1 MNPITV
7 APSPATTVSGAS
19 KGRRTSSI
27 LIVDPDHFMQE
38 MIESGFRLY
47 DPGFRILKADDPE
60 AALQILGEHRVQL
73 IITELHFP
81 DARKKGVEFL
91 LGLEDDAPHVPV
103 IVLTEAQVEDFSD
116 LLAATAIIPK
126 PPDMDYLLSKV
137 TKVLQESRESILRGI
152 SLESFLQVLEVEK
165 KTCTLTVVSGP
176 STGHLYIN
184 EGELIHAETSR
195 FDAKAAVF
203 AMLSWP
209 DYSIKITEHC
219 DAEPTITDRLNAIL
233 MEWCVQKD
241 HGLI

>member
-1 MNPITV
+1 MNSSAVVPKPDAV
-7 APSPATTVSGAS
+7 AAHTRQQ
-19 KGRRTSSI
+19 KRTSHI
-27 LIVDPDHFMQE
+27 LIVDPDQFLQE
-38 MIESGFRLY
+38 MIEAGFRLY
-47 DPGFRILKADDPE
+47 DPAFTILKAEDPE
-60 AALQILGEHRVQL
+60 GALALLARHRVQL

-81 DARKKGVEFL
+81 QAVKKGVEFL
-91 LGLEDDAPHVPV
+91 LALEDEAPHVPV
-103 IVLTEAQVEDFSD
+103 IVLTEAHVEDFRD
-116 LLAATAIIPK
+116 LTAATAIIPK

-176 STGHLYIN
+176 ATGNLYIS

-195 FDAKAAVF
+195 FDSKAAVF

-219 DAEPTITDRLNAIL
+219 DAEPTITERLNAIL